1 MGSTVTCGISCP
13 ERRTPDRKSSP
24 GTGEPAVAVVSV
36 RPSSWAIPLPD
47 HGQFVQPVGQRV
59 VFEREFVVGNRQPQR
74 RDATQQRR
82 QHDL

>member
-1 MGSTVTCGISCP
+1 MSSTVTCGISCS
-13 ERRTPDRKSSP
+13 ERCTADRKCSP
-24 GTGEPAVAVVSV
+24 GTGEPAVVSV

-59 VFEREFVVGNRQPQR
+59 VFEREFVVGNGQPQR